1 MSWTAKPSGSEYDY
15 KFSYTFKGCTGTTF
29 TKFNKIRIMDKYLQ
43 SGKAFS
49 LLGEC
54 ESVGY
59 NPHTGGGEFWS
70 WIHIGGDKATSHSG
84 ILLNISALDGIAPKD
99 FVENGLLNCVIELEM
114 LHHAKSTLTDLT
126 TYMPGRCN
134 DYLTFSTDGTGSKP
148 TKRAFLS
155 DNGGGGISGDYKSV
169 IGVGDDTFTW
179 WADTGGNLIINYY
192 YSGVSGE
199 QWASVAVHGKFS
211 PRIYY
216 P

>member
-1 MSWTAKPSGSEYDY
+1 MPWTAKPSGTEYDY
-15 KFSYTFKGCTGTTF
+15 YGSSECAFKGCTGTTF
-29 TKFNKIRIMDKYLQ
+29 TRFNKIRIMDKYLQ

-114 LHHAKSTLTDLT
+114 LHHAK
-126 TYMPGRCN
+126 
-134 DYLTFSTDGTGSKP
+134 
-148 TKRAFLS
+148 
-155 DNGGGGISGDYKSV
+155 
-169 IGVGDDTFTW
+169 
-179 WADTGGNLIINYY
+179 
-192 YSGVSGE
+192 
-199 QWASVAVHGKFS
+199 
-211 PRIYY
+211 
-216 P
+216 